1 MKIIF
6 QAFLAS
12 TILHA
17 IYFLT
22 TMAVGYVK
30 TALYRPNMV
39 DAWQNTET
47 LQSEVAFGSTHSP
60 WFHIATFLSVSFICW
75 VILFACKKINAG
87 TNRPEVRE

>member
-1 MKIIF
+1 MKFIF

-12 TILHA
+12 TAIHA

-39 DAWQNTET
+39 DAWQNAET
-47 LQSEVAFGSTHSP
+47 LQREAAFGSTHSP
-60 WFHIATFLSVSFICW
+60 WFHIAMFLSVAFVCW
-75 VILFACKKINAG
+75 SILFACKKINAG
-87 TNRPEVRE
+87 TKRPEVKE

>member
-12 TILHA
+12 TTLHA

-39 DAWQNTET
+39 DAWQNADT
-47 LQSEVAFGSTHSP
+47 LQREVAFGSTQSP
-60 WFHIATFLSVSFICW
+60 WFNIVTFLSVAFVCW
-75 VILFACKKINAG
+75 GILFTCKKINAG
-87 TNRPEVRE
+87 TKRPEVRE